1 MQNAAET
8 IAWRAEEASSNNRP
22 QSPLYQQIYLIIR
35 NNILNGKYLDGDF
48 LPSEHEIT
56 KMFGVSRITAKRT
69 LNDIAAEGLCVRKRG
84 HGSRVTYKPSA
95 PPLKADA
102 QGLLDYLAQDNPQTE
117 GAVLEFGYLPAT
129 EEIARIFRID
139 TETEIQRSIRVRHLD
154 ETPFSYLT
162 TYVPADL
169 GQKFNQH
176 DLVSHAVLTLL
187 EQTGVNVARA
197 EQDITATLATA
208 PVAKALKIK
217 LASPLLRVSRVVTDT
232 NNRVVEYIIGLYR
245 PDQYQYQEQLSRIT
259 TGDDHTWS
267 ASD

>member
-1 MQNAAET
+1 MKSAAET
-8 IAWRAEEASSNNRP
+8 MDWRVEKASSNNRP

-95 PPLKADA
+95 SPLKADA
-102 QGLLDYLAQDNPQTE
+102 QGLLDYLARDSQSE
-117 GAVLEFGYLPAT
+117 GAVLEFEYLPAT

-139 TETEIQRSIRVRHLD
+139 TETEIQRSVRIRHLD
-154 ETPFSYLT
+154 GTPFSYLT
-162 TYVPADL
+162 TYVPAGL
-169 GQKFNQH
+169 GKKFNQQ
-176 DLVSHAVLTLL
+176 DLTSQAVLTLL

-197 EQDITATLATA
+197 EQNITATLATA
-208 PVAKALKIK
+208 PVAKALKTK

-232 NNRVVEYIIGLYR
+232 DNRVVEYIIGLYR
-245 PDQYQYQEQLSRIT
+245 PDQYQYQTQLSRIT
-259 TGDDHTWS
+259 TGDDRTWS
-267 ASD
+267 AFD